1 MIEIN
6 SWLWEGIYTLKQLYD
21 HGKTEGTLK
30 DFKSHTLDS
39 DDAGEIAMCAINDVF
54 ATTRDH
60 WRERDEIETYV
71 FFDPVLDEFF
81 RLCRAYEQENHM
93 APEDDPFREDMYRAI
108 RSGLLFDDYSYDYI
122 VYDGSQR
129 DGKCKLILKVYPEF
143 CHSYEVAGGLL
154 EVYDAFCDQTKRL
167 RKELGCKDAKADEPP
182 EDTNEQERMA
192 A

>member
-21 HGKTEGTLK
+21 HGKTDGTLK

-39 DDAGEIAMCAINDVF
+39 DDAGEIAMSALYDVF
-54 ATTRDH
+54 ATTRDY
-60 WRERDEIETYV
+60 WQERDETETYV

-81 RLCRAYEQENHM
+81 RLCRAYEHVNHM
-93 APEDDPFREDMYRAI
+93 APKDNPFREDMYRAI
-108 RSGLLFDDYSYDYI
+108 QSGLLFDDYSYNYL

-129 DGKCKLILKVYPEF
+129 DGRCKIVLKLYPEF
-143 CHSYEVAGGLL
+143 CHTYEVAGGLL
-154 EVYDAFCDQTKRL
+154 EIYDALRDQTERL
-167 RKELGCKDAKADEPP
+167 KKEPGCTDAKSDEMPT
-182 EDTNEQERMA
+182 DTQERMA